1 LERRSVKM
9 DKFYYEDELINGYA
23 MMAELNLQ
31 LAKETFQAEVEA
43 EFMTYE
49 NLK

>member
-1 LERRSVKM
+1 MM
-9 DKFYYEDELINGYA
+9 DKFYDEQDLINGYA
-23 MMAELNLQ
+23 AVNELNLQ
-31 LAKETFQAEVEA
+31 LANEAFFAEVEA